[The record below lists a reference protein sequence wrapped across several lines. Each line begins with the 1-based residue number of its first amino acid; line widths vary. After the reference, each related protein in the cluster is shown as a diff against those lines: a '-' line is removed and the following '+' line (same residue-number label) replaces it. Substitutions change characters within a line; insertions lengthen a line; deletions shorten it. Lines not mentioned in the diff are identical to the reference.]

1 MHIKEKYSWIKHLD
15 FIIIDLLCLMFSF
28 VVAYYLKFD
37 DFSLFQETEW
47 LSLFVIVCAI
57 NLVITLYLNP
67 YSGIIRRRYY
77 EQFLREIPILIYQ
90 VVIICIIFYVFK
102 IGTLFSREMMITTYS
117 MYFIMAHILK
127 YIRKRLILG
136 IDGRRYE
143 KTKTLVVGDKETID
157 KVIENILVGDLIE
170 HEIDYIYLV
179 DSDVKKVRDIK
190 VIKKYKNLDIDEVF
204 IATKPGLV
212 DKEMYKY
219 FIDNGIII
227 NLNLESM
234 IGFEVE
240 NSYMRRVGNY
250 QAVSIDQFNYDANK
264 IAYFFLKRVIDI
276 IAGIVGLIILVPVS
290 LIIKIAYMITGDFK
304 PIFYSQD
311 RVGKD
316 GRKISIV
323 KFRSM
328 VYDAEEKLD
337 EMLKEE
343 NYQKEWNENQKFED
357 DPRITKVGKFIRKTS
372 IDEMPQFINL
382 VSGEMSLV
390 GPRPLVEGEL
400 ELHDGLKLYNKVK
413 PGITGWWACNGRSNI
428 EYRERLE
435 LEYYYV
441 QNCSLLLDAICLLK
455 TVFVVLKKEGA
466 K

>member
-1 MHIKEKYSWIKHLD
+1 
-15 FIIIDLLCLMFSF
+15 
-28 VVAYYLKFD
+28 
-37 DFSLFQETEW
+37 
-47 LSLFVIVCAI
+47 
-57 NLVITLYLNP
+57 
-67 YSGIIRRRYY
+67 
-77 EQFLREIPILIYQ
+77 
-90 VVIICIIFYVFK
+90 
-102 IGTLFSREMMITTYS
+102 
-117 MYFIMAHILK
+117 
-127 YIRKRLILG
+127 
-136 IDGRRYE
+136 
-143 KTKTLVVGDKETID
+143 
-157 KVIENILVGDLIE
+157 
-170 HEIDYIYLV
+170 
-179 DSDVKKVRDIK
+179 
-190 VIKKYKNLDIDEVF
+190 
-204 IATKPGLV
+204 
-212 DKEMYKY
+212 
-219 FIDNGIII
+219 
-227 NLNLESM
+227 
-234 IGFEVE
+234 
-240 NSYMRRVGNY
+240 
-250 QAVSIDQFNYDANK
+250 
-264 IAYFFLKRVIDI
+264 
-276 IAGIVGLIILVPVS
+276 
-290 LIIKIAYMITGDFK
+290 MITGDFK